1 MKIRKFFAGT
11 CRDALRQIREEIG
24 PDAVVLSNRS
34 VANGVEIVALAEE
47 DLDEL
52 AGGDMPT
59 YRPRPRPAPAPA
71 IGTVASAS
79 AAPVAGAHDAA
90 AANAFA
96 QSMMG
101 ELQTMRGLLEEQVAG
116 LVWNDKQRRSPAQG
130 EILRTL
136 LAAGFSAQL
145 GRALLEHLPEGS
157 DREAGLEWVK
167 SALTRNLPVMPNED
181 ELMDRGGVYALMGP
195 TGVGKTTTT
204 AKLAARCVMRH
215 GAEKLALL
223 TTDSYRIGG
232 HEQLRIY
239 GKILGVTVHAVKD
252 ATDLRLALTELRNK
266 HMVLIDTV
274 GMSQRDR
281 TVPEQVAMLCGA
293 ETPVQRLLLLNATSH
308 GDTLNE
314 VVHAYRSASA
324 EGGGDLAG
332 CILTKLDET
341 TNLGSVLDTV
351 IRHRLPVHYVSTG
364 QRVPENLHVADKQF
378 LIDTALSAPVTGSPF
393 VPSEEDLPAVVR
405 GVDPNYSGLF
415 APAQPSGEACFG

>member
-47 DLDEL
+47 DLDAL

-59 YRPRPRPAPAPA
+59 HRPRPRPAVP
-71 IGTVASAS
+71 T
-79 AAPVAGAHDAA
+79 APVASVASPAV
-90 AANAFA
+90 AANDIAATSAFA

-101 ELQTMRGLLEEQVAG
+101 ELQSMRGLLEEQVAG

-157 DREAGLEWVK
+157 DRENGLDWVK
-167 SALTRNLPVMPNED
+167 NALKRNLPIMPNED

-364 QRVPENLHVADKQF
+364 QRVPENLHVADRQF

>member
-47 DLDEL
+47 DLDAL
-52 AGGDMPT
+52 AGGDLPT
-59 YRPRPRPAPAPA
+59 HRPRARPAAP
-71 IGTVASAS
+71 AS
-79 AAPVAGAHDAA
+79 AAPVAGGHDAA
-90 AANAFA
+90 AASAFA
-96 QSMMG
+96 QTMMG
-101 ELQTMRGLLEEQVAG
+101 ELQSMRGLLEEQVAG
-116 LVWNDKQRRSPAQG
+116 LVWNDKRRRSPAQG

-157 DREAGLEWVK
+157 DRENGLDWVK
-167 SALTRNLPVMPNED
+167 SALKRNLPVMPNED

-293 ETPVQRLLLLNATSH
+293 QTQVQRLLLLNATSH

-332 CILTKLDET
+332 CILTKLDES

-364 QRVPENLHVADKQF
+364 QRVPENLHVADRQF
-378 LIDTALSAPVTGSPF
+378 LVDTALSAPVTGSPF
-393 VPSEEDLPAVVR
+393 VPAEEDLPAVVR
-405 GVDPNYSGLF
+405 GLDPNYSGLF

>member
-47 DLDEL
+47 DLDAL

-59 YRPRPRPAPAPA
+59 HRPRPRPAAPAPA
-71 IGTVASAS
+71 ATTHALGT
-79 AAPVAGAHDAA
+79 HDAA
-90 AANAFA
+90 AASAFA
-96 QSMMG
+96 QTMMG
-101 ELQTMRGLLEEQVAG
+101 ELQSMRGLLEEQVAG

-157 DREAGLEWVK
+157 DRESGLEWVK
-167 SALTRNLPVMPNED
+167 NALKRNLPIMPNED

-293 ETPVQRLLLLNATSH
+293 QTPVQRLLLLNATSH

-314 VVHAYRSASA
+314 VVHAYRSASE

-364 QRVPENLHVADKQF
+364 QRVPENLHVADREF
-378 LIDTALSAPVTGSPF
+378 LIETALSAPVTGSPF
-393 VPSEEDLPAVVR
+393 VPAEEDLLAVVR

>member
-47 DLDEL
+47 DLDAL

-59 YRPRPRPAPAPA
+59 HRPRPRPAAHAPIFA
-71 IGTVASAS
+71 T
-79 AAPVAGAHDAA
+79 PVANAHDAA

-96 QSMMG
+96 QTMMG
-101 ELQTMRGLLEEQVAG
+101 ELQSMRGLLEEQVAG

-157 DREAGLEWVK
+157 DRENGIDWVK
-167 SALTRNLPVMPNED
+167 QALKRNLPIMPNED
-181 ELMDRGGVYALMGP
+181 DLMDRGGVYALMGP

-364 QRVPENLHVADKQF
+364 QRVPENLHVADREF

-393 VPSEEDLPAVVR
+393 VPAEEDLPAVVR

-415 APAQPSGEACFG
+415 ASSQPSGEACFG

>member
-1 MKIRKFFAGT
+1 VKIRKFFAGT

-47 DLDEL
+47 DLDVL
-52 AGGDMPT
+52 ASGDLPT
-59 YRPRPRPAPAPA
+59 HRPRPRPAAPVVPAVP
-71 IGTVASAS
+71 
-79 AAPVAGAHDAA
+79 AAPVMGAHDAA
-90 AANAFA
+90 AASAFA

-101 ELQTMRGLLEEQVAG
+101 ALLTRRGLLEEQVAG

-157 DREAGLEWVK
+157 DRESGLEWVK

-378 LIDTALSAPVTGSPF
+378 LIETALSAPVTGSPF
-393 VPSEEDLPAVVR
+393 VPAEEDLPAVVR

>member
-47 DLDEL
+47 DLDAL

-59 YRPRPRPAPAPA
+59 HRPRPRPAVP
-71 IGTVASAS
+71 V
-79 AAPVAGAHDAA
+79 APVAAVTGAPIAAAHDAGA
-90 AANAFA
+90 TSAFA
-96 QSMMG
+96 QTMMD
-101 ELQTMRGLLEEQVAG
+101 ELQSMRGLLEEQVAG

-145 GRALLEHLPEGS
+145 GRALLEHLPEGGDLES
-157 DREAGLEWVK
+157 GLAWVRR
-167 SALTRNLPVMPNED
+167 ALTRNLPVMPNED

-324 EGGGDLAG
+324 QGGGDLAG
-332 CILTKLDET
+332 CILTKLDES

-364 QRVPENLHVADKQF
+364 QRVPENLHVADKPF

-393 VPSEEDLPAVVR
+393 VPAEEDLPAVVR
-405 GVDPNYSGLF
+405 GVDPQYSGLF

>member
-47 DLDEL
+47 DLDAL

-59 YRPRPRPAPAPA
+59 HRPRLRPAPVAVPA
-71 IGTVASAS
+71 SPAVS
-79 AAPVAGAHDAA
+79 AHDAA
-90 AANAFA
+90 AASAFA

-101 ELQTMRGLLEEQVAG
+101 EIQSMRGLLEEQVAG

-157 DREAGLEWVK
+157 DRENGLDWVK
-167 SALTRNLPVMPNED
+167 NALKRNLPVMPNED

-364 QRVPENLHVADKQF
+364 QRVPENLHVADRQL

-393 VPSEEDLPAVVR
+393 VPAEEDLPAVVR

>member
-47 DLDEL
+47 DLDAL

-59 YRPRPRPAPAPA
+59 YRPRPRPAPA
-71 IGTVASAS
+71 
-79 AAPVAGAHDAA
+79 APPAA
-90 AANAFA
+90 AAAAQDIAAASAFA
-96 QSMMG
+96 QNMMG
-101 ELQTMRGLLEEQVAG
+101 ELQSMRGLLEEQVAG
-116 LVWNDKQRRSPAQG
+116 LVWNDKRRRSPAQG

-157 DREAGLEWVK
+157 GREPGLEWVK
-167 SALTRNLPVMPNED
+167 NALKRNLPVMANED
-181 ELMDRGGVYALMGP
+181 ELMERGGVYALMGP

-293 ETPVQRLLLLNATSH
+293 HTPVQRLLLLNATSH

-324 EGGGDLAG
+324 QGGDLAG

-364 QRVPENLHVADKQF
+364 QRVPENLHVAEREF
-378 LIDTALSAPVTGSPF
+378 LIETALSAPVTGSPF
-393 VPSEEDLPAVVR
+393 VPAEEDLPAVVR

-415 APAQPSGEACFG
+415 APAQSSGEACFG

>member
-47 DLDEL
+47 DLDAL

-59 YRPRPRPAPAPA
+59 HRPRPRPVAPAVP
-71 IGTVASAS
+71 VSALS
-79 AAPVAGAHDAA
+79 ATGAQDAA
-90 AANAFA
+90 AASAFA
-96 QSMMG
+96 QTMMG
-101 ELQTMRGLLEEQVAG
+101 ELQSMRGLLEEQVAG

-157 DREAGLEWVK
+157 DRENGLDWVK
-167 SALTRNLPVMPNED
+167 SALKRNLPIMPNED

-364 QRVPENLHVADKQF
+364 QRVPENLHVADRQF

-393 VPSEEDLPAVVR
+393 VPAEEDLPAVVR

>member
-47 DLDEL
+47 DLDAL

-59 YRPRPRPAPAPA
+59 HRPRPRPAAPAPA
-71 IGTVASAS
+71 PVASPA
-79 AAPVAGAHDAA
+79 V
-90 AANAFA
+90 AANDIAATSAFA

-101 ELQTMRGLLEEQVAG
+101 ELQSMRGLLEEQVAG

-157 DREAGLEWVK
+157 DRENGLDWVK
-167 SALTRNLPVMPNED
+167 NALKRNLPIMPNED

-364 QRVPENLHVADKQF
+364 QRVPENLHVADRQF

>member
-1 MKIRKFFAGT
+1 MKIRKFFAST

-24 PDAVVLSNRS
+24 PNAVVLSNRS
-34 VANGVEIVALAEE
+34 VGNGVEIVALAEE

-59 YRPRPRPAPAPA
+59 YRPKPRPA
-71 IGTVASAS
+71 
-79 AAPVAGAHDAA
+79 AAPVAAPAT
-90 AANAFA
+90 A
-96 QSMMG
+96 QAPVAVAPAGDGMPTKLAESMMG
-101 ELQTMRGLLEEQVAG
+101 ELQSMRGLLEDQVAG
-116 LVWNDKQRRSPAQG
+116 LLWSDKQRRSPAQG
-130 EILRTL
+130 EILRVM

-145 GRALLEHLPEGS
+145 GRALLEHLPEGCT
-157 DREAGLEWVK
+157 REAGLDWVRG
-167 SALTRNLPVMPNED
+167 ALTRNLPVMPNED
-181 ELMDRGGVYALMGP
+181 ELMERGGVYALMGP

-293 ETPVQRLLLLNATSH
+293 GTPVQRLLLLNATSH

-314 VVHAYRSASA
+314 VVHAYRSASS

-351 IRHRLPVHYVSTG
+351 IRHRLPVHYISTG
-364 QRVPENLHVADKQF
+364 QRVPENLHVADRQF

-393 VPSEEDLPAVVR
+393 VPSEEDLPALVR
-405 GVDPNYSGLF
+405 GVDPNYGGLF
-415 APAQPSGEACFG
+415 APANSSGEACFG

>member
-47 DLDEL
+47 DLDAL

-59 YRPRPRPAPAPA
+59 HRPRPRPAA
-71 IGTVASAS
+71 TV
-79 AAPVAGAHDAA
+79 PTAA
-90 AANAFA
+90 AQTTAANDMAAASAFA

-101 ELQTMRGLLEEQVAG
+101 ELQSMRGLLEEQVAG

-157 DREAGLEWVK
+157 DRDSGLDWVK
-167 SALTRNLPVMPNED
+167 NALKRNLPIMPNED

-364 QRVPENLHVADKQF
+364 QRVPENLHVADRQF

>member
-47 DLDEL
+47 DLDAL
-52 AGGDMPT
+52 AGGDLPT
-59 YRPRPRPAPAPA
+59 HRPRPRPAAPP
-71 IGTVASAS
+71 VS
-79 AAPVAGAHDAA
+79 AAQTTAANDMAA
-90 AANAFA
+90 ASAFA

-101 ELQTMRGLLEEQVAG
+101 ELQSMRGLLEEQVAG

-157 DREAGLEWVK
+157 DRENGLDWVK
-167 SALTRNLPVMPNED
+167 NALKRNLPIMPNED

-364 QRVPENLHVADKQF
+364 QRVPENLHVADRQF

>member
-47 DLDEL
+47 DLDAL
-52 AGGDMPT
+52 ASGDMPT
-59 YRPRPRPAPAPA
+59 HRPRPRPAAP
-71 IGTVASAS
+71 VPVVSNQAS
-79 AAPVAGAHDAA
+79 AANDISATS
-90 AANAFA
+90 AFA

-101 ELQTMRGLLEEQVAG
+101 ELQSMRGLLEEQVAG

-157 DREAGLEWVK
+157 DREGGLDWVK
-167 SALTRNLPVMPNED
+167 NALKRNLPVMPNED

-293 ETPVQRLLLLNATSH
+293 QTPVQRLLLLNATSH

-364 QRVPENLHVADKQF
+364 QRVPENLHVADRQF

-405 GVDPNYSGLF
+405 GVDPHYSGLF

>member
-47 DLDEL
+47 DLDAL

-59 YRPRPRPAPAPA
+59 HRPRPRPVAPAVP
-71 IGTVASAS
+71 VSAVS
-79 AAPVAGAHDAA
+79 ATGAHDAA
-90 AANAFA
+90 AASAFA
-96 QSMMG
+96 QTMMG
-101 ELQTMRGLLEEQVAG
+101 ELQSMRGLLEEQVAG

-157 DREAGLEWVK
+157 DRENGLDWVK
-167 SALTRNLPVMPNED
+167 SALKRNLPIMPNED

-364 QRVPENLHVADKQF
+364 QRVPENLHVADRQF

-393 VPSEEDLPAVVR
+393 VPAEEDLPAVVR